1 MREWQGRSVAVAVA
15 AATETGPVVV
25 VVVVV
30 VVVAV
35 VVAVVASCWLRERR
49 RSDTN
54 QQSVP
59 AEIGTACAFLGALDS
74 WTRTAP

>member
-1 MREWQGRSVAVAVA
+1 MREWQGCSVAVAVA
-15 AATETGPVVV
+15 AATETGPI
-25 VVVVV
+25 